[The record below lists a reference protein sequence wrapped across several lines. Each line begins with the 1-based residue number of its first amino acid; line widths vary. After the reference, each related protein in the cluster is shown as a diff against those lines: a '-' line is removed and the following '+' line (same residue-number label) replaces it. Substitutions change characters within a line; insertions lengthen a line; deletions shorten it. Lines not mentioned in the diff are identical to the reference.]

1 MLKLSVEK
9 EQKLAALLDEW
20 IVRKGGKRLGS
31 KEKARLAAKVGT
43 CADNVQYHW
52 QRYKKRYLKKVRK
65 TILTVNALFC
75 EHFFFSGIECT
86 NSASCTKHFLETQA
100 FLCDKDQEE
109 RERGI

>member
-9 EQKLAALLDEW
+9 EQKLAALLDAW
-20 IVRKGGKRLGS
+20 IVRKGGKRLGP
-31 KEKARLAAKVGT
+31 KEKARLATKVGT

-65 TILTVNALFC
+65 AILTVNFLFC

-86 NSASCTKHFLETQA
+86 NSASCTKHFLETHA